1 MNMASG
7 HRFFA
12 RLPVA
17 EAAAPGTATSTAA
30 GDKFDQLL
38 QVSSFIR
45 EQCDQVIN
53 MTDTVLR

>member
-17 EAAAPGTATSTAA
+17 EAAPGTATSTAA